1 MNYLLTFANLLKF
14 LLTSYQKPHAAMPA
28 KGFAKAPL
36 LDNSLMWMTQP
47 TNSAT
52 VSEEIVQNQ
61 VDKTTLIVPASSE
74 NPPVETKFAESSPI
88 APITST
94 NQPIDT
100 EFAAVVII
108 DENSIKSVE
117 VAEVTTH
124 EAFVTP
130 APTDQESELV
140 TVTEPKPEPVELVEE
155 TPVVIAATTPLIDEE
170 IPKRPSGWITVHLK
184 QQVTLANLNELQI
197 ELQQLL
203 GKRVQLS
210 GSQVQRVDTAALQLL
225 LVFMHSPDV
234 SVCWIDHSPA
244 LRQAAQLLGLST
256 LLSLPE

>member
-14 LLTSYQKPHAAMPA
+14 LLTSYPKPHAAVPA
-28 KGFAKAPL
+28 KNFAKAPL

-47 TNSAT
+47 TNSAAA
-52 VSEEIVQNQ
+52 SEEIVQNQ
-61 VDKTTLIVPASSE
+61 ADKTALTVPSSSE
-74 NPPVETKFAESSPI
+74 SPPVETELAELLPI
-88 APITST
+88 API
-94 NQPIDT
+94 NQPVDP
-100 EFAAVVII
+100 EFAAAVII

-117 VAEVTTH
+117 VAEMTTH
-124 EAFVTP
+124 ETLVV
-130 APTDQESELV
+130 PTIIEQESELIA
-140 TVTEPKPEPVELVEE
+140 EPETKSVELVEE
-155 TPVVIAATTPLIDEE
+155 TPVVLAATTPLIDNEA

-225 LVFMHSPDV
+225 LAFMHSPDV

>member
-1 MNYLLTFANLLKF
+1 MNYLLNFANLLKF
-14 LLTSYQKPHAAMPA
+14 LLTSYPKPHAAVPA
-28 KGFAKAPL
+28 KNFAKAPL

-47 TNSAT
+47 TNSAAA
-52 VSEEIVQNQ
+52 SEEIVQNQ
-61 VDKTTLIVPASSE
+61 ADKTALTVPSSSE
-74 NPPVETKFAESSPI
+74 SPTVETELAESSPI
-88 APITST
+88 VLDSI
-94 NQPIDT
+94 NQPVDP
-100 EFAAVVII
+100 EFVAAVIT

-117 VAEVTTH
+117 VAEMTTD
-124 EAFVTP
+124 ETLVSP
-130 APTDQESELV
+130 ISIVQESELV
-140 TVTEPKPEPVELVEE
+140 AESETKSVELVEE
-155 TPVVIAATTPLIDEE
+155 TPVMIAVTTPLIDNEA
-170 IPKRPSGWITVHLK
+170 IPERPTGWITVHLK

-225 LVFMHSPDV
+225 LAFMHSPDV

>member
-1 MNYLLTFANLLKF
+1 MNYLLNFANLLKF
-14 LLTSYQKPHAAMPA
+14 LLTSYPKPHAAVPA
-28 KGFAKAPL
+28 KNFAKAPL

-47 TNSAT
+47 TNSAA

-61 VDKTTLIVPASSE
+61 ADKTALTVPSSSE
-74 NPPVETKFAESSPI
+74 SPPVETELAESLPI
-88 APITST
+88 API
-94 NQPIDT
+94 NQPVDP
-100 EFAAVVII
+100 EFAAAVII

-117 VAEVTTH
+117 VAEMTTD
-124 EAFVTP
+124 EILDTP
-130 APTDQESELV
+130 ASTVQESESV
-140 TVTEPKPEPVELVEE
+140 AEPETKLVELVEE
-155 TPVVIAATTPLIDEE
+155 TPVVIAVTTPLIDNET
-170 IPKRPSGWITVHLK
+170 IPERPAGWITVHLK

-225 LVFMHSPDV
+225 LAFMHSPDV
-234 SVCWIDHSPA
+234 SVCWIDHSLA